1 MIGFILADLRRLWLG
16 GAVVVLLVALATA
29 LGVAVTLQER
39 SLRLGSARAAD
50 KFDLVVGAA
59 GSETQLILSSIFLQ
73 AAPLPLVDGAVLTR
87 LAADPRVAWAAP
99 VGFGDS
105 FAGYP
110 IVGTTTNLVS
120 NTTPGFAEGRM
131 FALEGEALL
140 GAAVNLS
147 VGAEIKPMHGS
158 AETGGRTHTEI
169 AYKAVGKLRPTGTPW
184 DRAILVPIQAVWHV
198 HGLDQ
203 EHGHD
208 HNEGQREGQGEGHG
222 EGHAVAHDDG
232 HQEHGHDHAH
242 EEGAHHEDGDTH
254 VGGEDG
260 HADAVIQI
268 GMPQEPKAALAPDAS
283 SGHAESDHHGSIDPD
298 APIVETFGENMPGLP
313 AILVKPKTI
322 ADAYRLRQEYRNGNT
337 LGVFPGEV
345 LTGLYAT
352 LGDAKM
358 VLGVVAAGSQG
369 LVAAALML
377 VTVIHVGQRRRQIGA
392 LRAFGAPRGSVFAT
406 VWLELFFLVALGV
419 GIGFLLGLGAAHIGA
434 QLFTAKSGVILPVGF
449 TREDLRL
456 ALFLLGFAA
465 VLAAIPALLAYRQS
479 PAAALRA

>member
-59 GSETQLILSSIFLQ
+59 GSETQLVLSSIFLQ

-105 FAGYP
+105 FSGYP
-110 IVGTTTNLVS
+110 IVGTTTSLVG
-120 NTTPGFAEGRM
+120 NTTPGFTEGRM
-131 FALEGEALL
+131 FALEGEAVL

-147 VGAEIKPMHGS
+147 LGAEIKPMHGT
-158 AETGGRTHTEI
+158 AETGGHTHTEI
-169 AYKAVGKLRPTGTPW
+169 AYTVVGRLQPTGTPW

-198 HGLDQ
+198 HGLGQD
-203 EHGHD
+203 HGHD
-208 HNEGQREGQGEGHG
+208 HGEAEGVN
-222 EGHAVAHDDG
+222 HADADGGG
-232 HQEHGHDHAH
+232 HQADGRDHAHDHAH
-242 EEGAHHEDGDTH
+242 EDGEHHEDGDTH
-254 VGGEDG
+254 SEGEAG
-260 HADAVIQI
+260 HDHAVVQT
-268 GMPQEPKAALAPDAS
+268 GAQQGQNEVPASNAS
-283 SGHAESDHHGSIDPD
+283 SGHAEADHHGGIDPD
-298 APIVETFGENMPGLP
+298 APIVETFGEGLPGLP

-322 ADAYRLRQEYRNGNT
+322 ADAYRLRQEYRSGNT

-358 VLGVVAAGSQG
+358 VLSAVAAGSQG

-377 VTVIHVGQRRRQIGA
+377 VTVIHIGQRRRQIGA
-392 LRAFGAPRGSVFAT
+392 LRAFGAPRGSVFAI

-419 GIGFLLGLGAAHIGA
+419 GIGFLVGLGAAHIGA
-434 QLFTAKSGVILPVGF
+434 QLFTARSGVILPVGF
-449 TREDLRL
+449 TGEDLRL
-456 ALFLLGFAA
+456 ALFLLGFTA